1 MKTGKPILI
10 GCLVFPLIL
19 IVAFGIGFCSSA
31 GKLGSGVSVPSNAWL
46 VLDPAGLINDY
57 NEIQSS
63 GIFGTGITSA
73 EELTARIKAA
83 STDKR
88 IKGMLIKPGFLEV
101 SYPNL
106 GEISIAIA
114 QFKGS
119 QKPVI
124 AYGAM
129 MSQKDYLLCAMADS
143 IWMEPSASAGLLLEG
158 VSANLMFYKEAL
170 QKLGIRM
177 HVMQSGE
184 FKGAG
189 EPYTRTELSAGTRAN
204 LEKALKARYDK
215 LVGDIAT
222 YRNIDSTRVI
232 EVLENRDDIFISAS
246 MAKDYGLIDRA
257 GSLDAL
263 KLQYGITKDNSI
275 SIDDYSGKQPS
286 AKAQKVAVVNLSG
299 SIAAGP
305 DYGSES
311 MISASKVRKIIE
323 AIEKD
328 KTIKAV
334 VLRVNSP
341 GGSALESELIYQQ
354 ISQLKK
360 KLPVVVSMG
369 GVAASGG
376 YYISCAG
383 QYIYADPYTITGSI
397 GVIMTL
403 PETKELGTK
412 LGLRSQTLRY
422 GKFAGPINLF
432 ETYDPAL
439 LESFRR
445 SSEGVYTE
453 FKQRVSESR
462 QIPMDLMPEVAEG
475 RIWSS
480 DDALALKLIDAVGN
494 LQDAI
499 GKAADL
505 AKLSDYSVT
514 NYPTRVSIYQ
524 ALKESGIFQM
534 LDRELKLRH
543 GDPAEQIKDL
553 LLSEFGPNQWLY
565 RCPYSLD

>member
-1 MKTGKPILI
+1 MKTGKPFLI

-19 IVAFGIGFCSSA
+19 IIAFGIGFCSSA
-31 GKLGSGVSVPSNAWL
+31 GKLGRGVSVPSDAWL
-46 VLDPAGLINDY
+46 VLDPAGMINDY
-57 NEIQSS
+57 NEIQST
-63 GIFGTGITSA
+63 GIFGGNLVSA

-106 GEISIAIA
+106 HEIELAIA

-119 QKPVI
+119 KKPVI

-170 QKLGIRM
+170 QKLGIKM

-189 EPYTRTELSAGTRAN
+189 EPYTRTELSAGTREN
-204 LEKALKARYDK
+204 IEKALKARYDK
-215 LVGDIAT
+215 LVNDIST
-222 YRNIDSTRVI
+222 YRNLDSTRVI
-232 EVLENRDDIFISAS
+232 EVLEKRDDLFISAAV
-246 MAKDYGLIDRA
+246 AKGYGLIDRA
-257 GSLDAL
+257 GSLDEL
-263 KLQYGITKDNSI
+263 KQQYGITKDNSVAI
-275 SIDDYSGKQPS
+275 KDYRGSQPS
-286 AKAQKVAVVNLSG
+286 SKPQKVAVVNLSG
-299 SIAAGP
+299 SIAMGP
-305 DYGSES
+305 EYGSEP

-328 KTIKAV
+328 KSIKAV

-354 ISQLKK
+354 ISRLKK

-412 LGLRSQTLRY
+412 LGLRSQTIRY
-422 GKFAGPINLF
+422 GKYASPINLF

-439 LESFRR
+439 LESFRH

-462 QIPMDLMPEVAEG
+462 QIPMDRMPEVAEG
-475 RIWSS
+475 RIWGSE
-480 DDALALKLIDAVGN
+480 DALALKLIDAVGN

-499 GKAADL
+499 MKAADL

-514 NYPTRVSIYQ
+514 NYPTQVSIFQ
-524 ALKESGIFQM
+524 ALKDSGIFQM
-534 LDRELKLRH
+534 LGSELKIRR
-543 GDPAEQIKDL
+543 GDPEQRIKDL

-565 RCPYSLD
+565 RCPYNLD